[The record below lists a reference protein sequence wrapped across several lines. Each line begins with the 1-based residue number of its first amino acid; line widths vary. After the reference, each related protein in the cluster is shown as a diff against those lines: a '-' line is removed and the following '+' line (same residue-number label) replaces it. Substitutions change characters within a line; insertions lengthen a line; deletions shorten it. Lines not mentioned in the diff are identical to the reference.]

1 MGQPTRLTFKQIGRI
16 HRPRR
21 PDGGLQCCARS
32 KFGWREHDQVP
43 SRKGDNT
50 FNMPDREVKKIKG
63 LKGCFVDS
71 VRAVQRIFGRQK
83 SSTSHFVAIS
93 SVIVMI
99 SAVGHKLLH
108 RFKMCDQ
115 LLIGCVVLILAA
127 AGVAIVDGDR
137 VATVFAWIGE

>member
-1 MGQPTRLTFKQIGRI
+1 MT
-16 HRPRR
+16 PRGCR
-21 PDGGLQCCARS
+21 VPDGPIADAPV
-32 KFGWREHDQVP
+32 HDQVP

-63 LKGCFVDS
+63 IKGCFVDS

-83 SSTSHFVAIS
+83 FFDDQVEHVAFRCDFLCDPHDR
-93 SVIVMI
+93 
-99 SAVGHKLLH
+99 AVGHKLLH